1 MSVHAGGTRM
11 AARGPLDLRRQPTR
25 VWGVRVGLS
34 EYVIQGFTATGLI
47 VLFLSGRFYRAV

>member
-34 EYVIQGFTATGLI
+34 EYVIQGLHTAVTGLI
-47 VLFLSGRFYRAV
+47 VFVFG